1 MLPENEMLE
10 KLGKFVEDYSN
21 ISLEH
26 TKQLNK
32 QMDIIIMLKEKITAL
47 EKQAQDFEADIK
59 IMYSK
64 VKNMEKGGKNV

>member
-1 MLPENEMLE
+1 MLLENEMLE
-10 KLGKFVEDYSN
+10 KLSKFVEDYSN

-32 QMDIIIMLKEKITAL
+32 HIDIIIMLKERIIAL
-47 EKQAQDFEADIK
+47 EKKAQDFEADIK

-64 VKNMEKGGKNV
+64 IKDMEKLK

>member
-10 KLGKFVEDYSN
+10 KLSKFVEEYSN

-32 QMDIIIMLKEKITAL
+32 HIDIIAMLKDRIILL
-47 EKQAQDFEADIK
+47 EKQMQDFEADIK

-64 VKNMEKGGKNV
+64 IKDMEKANEK

>member
-10 KLGKFVEDYSN
+10 KLSKFVVVYSN

-32 QMDIIIMLKEKITAL
+32 HIDIMTMLKDRIIAL
-47 EKQAQDFEADIK
+47 EKQAQDFEVDIRVV
-59 IMYSK
+59 YSK
-64 VKNMEKGGKNV
+64 VKDLEREEK